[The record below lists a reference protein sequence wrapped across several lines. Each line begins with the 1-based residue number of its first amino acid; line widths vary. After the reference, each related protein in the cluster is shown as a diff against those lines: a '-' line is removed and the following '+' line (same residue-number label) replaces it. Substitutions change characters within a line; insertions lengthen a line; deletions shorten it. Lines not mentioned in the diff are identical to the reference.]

1 MYNTIEMVNEEFL
14 KKLFA
19 DVEKYKTAEKV
30 TVVAASKTVLPET
43 IDRLYD
49 AGIENFGENR
59 VQELLAKY
67 DAVTCPVKWHF
78 IGRLQTNKVKYI
90 IDKVQLIHSVD
101 NEKLLAEI
109 NRQAKKRSILM
120 PVLVQVNMGREPNKG
135 GVFPEDAEVLCRKC
149 AAYSNVELKGLMC
162 LFPVEA
168 GDAFYGDARDL
179 YVKLKNE
186 FALSVLSMGMSADYI
201 VALKYGATL
210 IRPGRAIF
218 GERQ

>member
-43 IDRLYD
+43 IDRAYD
-49 AGIENFGENR
+49 AGITDFGENR
-59 VQELLAKY
+59 VQELLEKY
-67 DAVTCPVKWHF
+67 NAVTRPVKWHF

-90 IDKVQLIHSVD
+90 IDKVRLIHSVD
-101 NEKLLAEI
+101 SEKLLAEI
-109 NRQAKKRSILM
+109 DRQAKKRSIKM
-120 PVLVQVNMGREPNKG
+120 PVLIEVNMGREPDKG
-135 GVFPEDAEVLCRKC
+135 GVFPENAEDLCSKC
-149 AAYSNVELKGLMC
+149 AAYPNVELKGLMC
-162 LFPVEA
+162 LFPIEA
-168 GDAFYGDARDL
+168 REGIYGDARDL

-201 VALKYGATL
+201 ISLKCGATI